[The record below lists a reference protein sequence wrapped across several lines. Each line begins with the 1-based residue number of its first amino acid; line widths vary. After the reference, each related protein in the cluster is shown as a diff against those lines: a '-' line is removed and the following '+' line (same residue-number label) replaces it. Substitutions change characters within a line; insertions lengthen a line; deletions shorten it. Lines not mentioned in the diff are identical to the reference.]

1 MLKRRMLVSSLLL
14 AAFALIAVACGPAA
28 SSPAPAAGGTSAP
41 APSGEKKVINAYF
54 GDDTNITDWISNKVV
69 PAFEKAY
76 PQYKVNVVLVRGVGN
91 GVTDIAQRA
100 KAAMDTNADPQAE
113 LLAMDAAG
121 APDLVKAG
129 LFLKLDA
136 SNVPNYKNIIKAAY
150 TSDYSVSYRGSQV
163 LLGYDS
169 TKVKDGDVPKT
180 FADLLKWIKAN
191 PGKFVY
197 CRPDKGGSG
206 GNFVIRAIYE
216 TTGKDPTIFKAGD
229 PDPALLAKFDA
240 AWALLRDIHTS
251 IYDNGA
257 YPAGNQP
264 VLDLLANG
272 SVSMATVW
280 SDQALQGL
288 ARKVLPATVKLSQLT
303 DVPFPGGY
311 STWSVPKNGKNVQGA
326 LDFINFTLSVDQQV
340 SVVKDIGGFPAVDW
354 GTLPKELQQQYTSV
368 ITTNVPIWPGGK
380 WDAERNKGWYEK
392 VATNIKQGS

>member
-1 MLKRRMLVSSLLL
+1 MQKRRMLFSLLSLVVL
-14 AAFALIAVACGPAA
+14 AVLAACGPAA
-28 SSPAPAAGGTSAP
+28 STPAPGTGATSAP
-41 APSGEKKVINAYF
+41 PSGEKKVINAYF

-100 KAAMDTNADPQAE
+100 KAAMDTNSDPQAE
-113 LLAMDAAG
+113 ILAMDAAG

-136 SNVPNYKNIIKAAY
+136 SNVPNYKNVIKAAY

-169 TKVKDGDVPKT
+169 TKVKDSDVPKT
-180 FADLLKWIKAN
+180 FPDLLKWIKAN

-216 TTGKDPTIFKAGD
+216 TTGKDPTIYKAGD
-229 PDPALLAKFDA
+229 PDPALLAKWDA

-272 SVSMATVW
+272 SVSMAPVW

-288 ARKVLPATVKLSQLT
+288 ARKVLPSTIKLTQLT
-303 DVPFPGGY
+303 DLPMAGGY
-311 STWSVPKNGKNVQGA
+311 STWSVPKNAKNVQGA
-326 LDFINFTLSVDQQV
+326 LDFINFTLSIDQQV
-340 SVVKDIGGFPAVDW
+340 SVVKDIGGFPAVEW

-368 ITTNVPIWPGGK
+368 ITNNVPIWPGGK